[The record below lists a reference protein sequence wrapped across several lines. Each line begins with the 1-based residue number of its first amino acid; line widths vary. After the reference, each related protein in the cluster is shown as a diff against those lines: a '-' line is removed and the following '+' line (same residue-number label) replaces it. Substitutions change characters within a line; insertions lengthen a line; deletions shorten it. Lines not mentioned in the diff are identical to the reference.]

1 MATLIKSEVQVILIF
16 CFLVHCQYL
25 VRVGTDPVLGIKVGD
40 LEIDKEVVSLIKV
53 TSNEEVYLG
62 LIFVVLVGVK
72 ELSETLVWCLNQYA
86 YQIECKNTL
95 TEIQLDGEIL
105 VSKTEGSD

>member
-25 VRVGTDPVLGIKVGD
+25 VSVGTDPGLGIKVGD

-62 LIFVVLVGVK
+62 VIFVVLVGVK
-72 ELSETLVWCLNQYA
+72 ELSETLGWCLNQYA
-86 YQIECKNTL
+86 
-95 TEIQLDGEIL
+95 
-105 VSKTEGSD
+105 